1 MNSRPLSSH
10 VLAMS
15 PQVMD
20 TPCRKSPQ
28 TEHWHSSSVPF
39 SSSSVAE
46 QPQMISEKSKSRALF
61 LTNSSSSDPSN
72 SNSSE
77 CASPPKEGRQRSTSI
92 QRVLPV
98 MSVESPE
105 GEFPYSTQV
114 SRSRELFMKSSV
126 SKLISHAILPLEH
139 SSTPTAVSHRSGIR
153 QPKLVLAPFS
163 RMKEKSMI
171 MSNMPL
177 YSLSSPSEEVE
188 VIVHQQLPPSPKAMK
203 SPPAHMS
210 KSKSPR
216 LRSPRLK
223 SPRSKSKSPRSK
235 SKSPRSSPASCNFRF
250 RAPSRMDLRR
260 YDSL

>member
-72 SNSSE
+72 SNSCE
-77 CASPPKEGRQRSTSI
+77 GASPPKEGRQRSTSI

-114 SRSRELFMKSSV
+114 SQSRELFMKSPV

-153 QPKLVLAPFS
+153 QPKLVSTPFS

-210 KSKSPR
+210 KSKSPKPP
-216 LRSPRLK
+216 PR
-223 SPRSKSKSPRSK
+223 SPRSKSPKSKSPK